1 MTKDNRV
8 NIKLSKEGLKKMKG
22 LKKPGESYN
31 QMANRLYCKS
41 NPKDTKCKRRN
52 DGWNKRGQGW

>member
-52 DGWNKRGQGW
+52 DG